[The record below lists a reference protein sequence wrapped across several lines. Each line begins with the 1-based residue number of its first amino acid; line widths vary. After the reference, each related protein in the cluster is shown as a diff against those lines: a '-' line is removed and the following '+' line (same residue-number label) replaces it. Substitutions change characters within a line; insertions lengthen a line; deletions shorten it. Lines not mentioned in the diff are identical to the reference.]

1 MTNTNTTT
9 SAKSAMTQK
18 EALARAIDLA
28 VAANDEELVTKL
40 TAWFKVLN
48 KERAKV
54 KDSKTI
60 QRENRAKEVAA
71 WIVEQGR
78 PFTAAELANALD
90 GWNVGTDGK
99 VAPQSVSG
107 TMKTAINMGLVKKD
121 NKGPKKCARYMPLDY
136 VEEVEED

>member
-1 MTNTNTTT
+1 MTNTNTT
-9 SAKSAMTQK
+9 SAKSTMTQK

-28 VAANDEELVTKL
+28 VAANDEELTKKL
-40 TAWFKVLN
+40 TAWLGTLN
-48 KERAKV
+48 KVRAKE

-60 QRENRAKEVAA
+60 QRENRAREVAA

-78 PFTAAELANALD
+78 PFTAAELASALD

-99 VAPQSVSG
+99 VAPQSVG
-107 TMKTAINMGLVKKD
+107 GVMKTAIRMELIKKD

-136 VEEVEED
+136 IEEEVEED